1 VYYFNLFLVSTVSLQ
16 CIYRGANGYF
26 DINKLVGLIKMLESI
41 LYDEIT
47 YWLLGTAIVFTML
60 GRQLAVKDSVTNIV
74 QNTIDSLIAQGYIK
88 TKGEG
93 DNVEILK
100 HWE

>member
-1 VYYFNLFLVSTVSLQ
+1 M
-16 CIYRGANGYF
+16 IA
-26 DINKLVGLIKMLESI
+26 SI
-41 LYDEIT
+41 FYSEMT
-47 YWLLGTAIVFTML
+47 YWLLGTAIVFTFV
-60 GRQLAVKDSVTNIV
+60 GRQLAVKDSVKNTV
-74 QNTIDSLIAQGYIK
+74 ENTIDSLIAQGYIK

>member
-1 VYYFNLFLVSTVSLQ
+1 
-16 CIYRGANGYF
+16 
-26 DINKLVGLIKMLESI
+26 M
-41 LYDEIT
+41 T

-60 GRQLAVKDSVTNIV
+60 GRHMAVREDVGNIIGS
-74 QNTIDSLIAQGYIK
+74 TINSLIEQGYLK